1 MTCIVKSYFFN
12 KMQDDFDAFNPEN
25 FEDDSDPI
33 SFHIEEIEF
42 ELSEPQK
49 LTEWIEST
57 ASAEGKSIS
66 AVNFIFCSD
75 EYLYKMNMD
84 YLQHDTYT
92 DVITFPYSSPEDSY
106 IEGDI
111 FISVERTAEN
121 ARKFGVS
128 PEIELHRVMIHGVLH
143 LIGYDDK
150 SPAKKKIM
158 TAKEDEYLAKL
169 LLV

>member
-1 MTCIVKSYFFN
+1 MSNLIFLYLI
-12 KMQDDFDAFNPEN
+12 MDDFED
-25 FEDDSDPI
+25 FESDYFEEEGDPI
-33 SFHIEEIEF
+33 SFHCEAIEY
-42 ELSEPQK
+42 ELANSEQ
-49 LTEWIEST
+49 LAEWIEAT
-57 ASAEGKSIS
+57 ASSEGKAVS

-75 EYLYKMNMD
+75 DYLYQMNMD

-121 ARKFGVS
+121 AKKFGVS
-128 PEIELHRVMIHGVLH
+128 PQSELNRVMIHGVLH

-150 SPAKKKIM
+150 TTAKKKIM

-169 LLV
+169 LLK

>member
-1 MTCIVKSYFFN
+1 M
-12 KMQDDFDAFNPEN
+12 DN
-25 FEDDSDPI
+25 FEDFEADIFEEEADPI
-33 SFHIEEIEF
+33 AFHSEEIDF
-42 ELSEPQK
+42 ELSNSEK
-49 LTEWIEST
+49 LAQWIEAS
-57 ASAEGKSIS
+57 ASAEGKAVS

-75 EYLYKMNMD
+75 EYLYQMNMD
-84 YLQHDTYT
+84 FLQHDTYT
-92 DVITFPYSSPEDSY
+92 DVITFPYSSPEDSF

-111 FISVERTAEN
+111 FISVERTVDN

-158 TAKEDEYLAKL
+158 TAKENEYLAKL

>member
-1 MTCIVKSYFFN
+1 M
-12 KMQDDFDAFNPEN
+12 DN
-25 FEDDSDPI
+25 FEDFEADIFEEEGDPI
-33 SFHIEEIEF
+33 AFHSEEIDF
-42 ELSEPQK
+42 ELGNSEK
-49 LTEWIEST
+49 LAEWIEAS
-57 ASAEGKSIS
+57 ASAEGKAIS

-75 EYLYKMNMD
+75 DYLYQMNMD

-92 DVITFPYSSPEDSY
+92 DVITFPYSSQEDNF

-121 ARKFGVS
+121 AKKFGVS
-128 PEIELHRVMIHGVLH
+128 AELELHRVMIHGVLH

-150 SPAKKKIM
+150 TSTKKKIM

-169 LLV
+169 LLI